1 MELGA
6 RANTTDQ
13 YIKPA
18 TDFFEAVERK
28 LDGTLPA
35 SRRGSIKHRAAD
47 EDNSKMSNKL
57 GYTLYDVFS
66 KSKSLSPPISGHS
79 ERTSSHSAACVHPDA
94 QKDINRRSAS
104 NTT

>member
-1 MELGA
+1 MKLRA
-6 RANTTDQ
+6 RFDTTDQ

-47 EDNSKMSNKL
+47 EDHSKVSNKL

-66 KSKSLSPPISGHS
+66 KSKSFSPPISGHS
-79 ERTSSHSAACVHPDA
+79 ERMSSPSAVCAHPDVHGEY
-94 QKDINRRSAS
+94 
-104 NTT
+104 